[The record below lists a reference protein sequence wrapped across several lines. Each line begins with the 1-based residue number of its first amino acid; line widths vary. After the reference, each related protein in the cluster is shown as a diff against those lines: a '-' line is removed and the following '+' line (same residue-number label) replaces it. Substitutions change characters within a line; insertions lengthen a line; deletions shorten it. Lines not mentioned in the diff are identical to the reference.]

1 MLTND
6 DVVSPR
12 SMGPQ
17 PTESDPIA
25 TSTGSP
31 LRNARGILES
41 AISKMSELNSVRT
54 RMQTTMPSGQMDVL
68 IESVKPDRTHVVW
81 PHGEMIGI
89 GRKFYVKGEGGWTVT
104 SVKAPQSDA
113 GVEFNALIKQL
124 LQKSGVKITGQ
135 LLGTQTL
142 DGIDTVAYVF
152 EVDDGIQTGKIS
164 LNLGRDGYMRQMFL
178 SGGGLDL
185 KLWFSNLNEPLSIE
199 PPM

>member
-1 MLTND
+1 MTND
-6 DVVSPR
+6 DLLTPRTVSSPAI
-12 SMGPQ
+12 
-17 PTESDPIA
+17 ESETGTA
-25 TSTGSP
+25 TGTP
-31 LRNARGILES
+31 LRNARTIIEG

-54 RMQTTMPSGQMDVL
+54 RMQTTMPSGQVDVL

-89 GRKFYVKGEGGWTVT
+89 GRKFYVKGEGGWSVT
-104 SVKAPQSDA
+104 SVKLPQSDA
-113 GVEFNALIKQL
+113 GLEFNALIKQL

-135 LLGTQTL
+135 LLGPQTL
-142 DGIDTVAYVF
+142 DDIDTVAYVF
-152 EVDDGIQTGKIS
+152 EVDDGSQTGKIS